1 MVFPILGRSLRS
13 SILAQAHDCGSKL
26 LKTVGTVDRDQELMS
41 GEAAKERVTPI
52 RPNPNYLR
60 ISVLVTKRKA
70 SSNSE
75 GSRDL
80 QIYDVFVANRF
91 HCHPFAW
98 PFHCG

>member
-1 MVFPILGRSLRS
+1 
-13 SILAQAHDCGSKL
+13 
-26 LKTVGTVDRDQELMS
+26 MS
-41 GEAAKERVTPI
+41 GEAAKERATPF

-75 GSRDL
+75 GFRDL
-80 QIYDVFVANRF
+80 QIYHVFVANRF

-98 PFHCG
+98 PFHCGYVKGAPLSECQTSHIATTEHVGFYVVIMTLD

>member
-1 MVFPILGRSLRS
+1 
-13 SILAQAHDCGSKL
+13 
-26 LKTVGTVDRDQELMS
+26 MS
-41 GEAAKERVTPI
+41 GEAAKERVTPV

-80 QIYDVFVANRF
+80 QIYDVFVAIAFTVTRWLGHF
-91 HCHPFAW
+91 TAARSKALH
-98 PFHCG
+98 

>member
-1 MVFPILGRSLRS
+1 MKDQVESF
-13 SILAQAHDCGSKL
+13 GSEVSK
-26 LKTVGTVDRDQELMS
+26 GINYNQELMS
-41 GEAAKERVTPI
+41 GKAAKERVTPV

-60 ISVLVTKRKA
+60 ISVLVTKRKV

-80 QIYDVFVANRF
+80 QIYHVFVANRF